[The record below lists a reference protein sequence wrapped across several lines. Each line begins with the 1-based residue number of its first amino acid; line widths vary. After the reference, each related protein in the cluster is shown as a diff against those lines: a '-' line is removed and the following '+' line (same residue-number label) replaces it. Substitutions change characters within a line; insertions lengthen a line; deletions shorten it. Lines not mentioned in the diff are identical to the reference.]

1 MNFGPERLN
10 VTLKTIFDYLA
21 AILSLILLSPVILIL
36 SILIKVSGK
45 GPVIYKQRRVGM
57 HGNIFVMYKFRT
69 MFSGSVNGVSLVTG
83 RDDKRITRLG
93 WIMRKHKLDEIPN
106 FINVLKGE
114 MAIVGPRPEQ
124 QFYSDKIVSI
134 IPDYKL
140 LQSIKPGVTS
150 WGQVKYGYASNI
162 DQMIERVQYDFFY
175 LRNRSFWFDIKI
187 VYHTIGIILK
197 RGRNLRGVRY

>member
-1 MNFGPERLN
+1 MNFVPERLS
-10 VTLKTIFDYLA
+10 VTLKTIIDYLA
-21 AILSLILLSPVILIL
+21 AILSLILLSPVILLL
-36 SILIKVSGK
+36 SVLIKVSGK

-57 HGNIFVMYKFRT
+57 HGNTFVMYKFRT

-83 RDDKRITRLG
+83 RDDKRITSLG
-93 WIMRKHKLDEIPN
+93 WIMRKYKLDEIPN

-124 QFYSDKIVSI
+124 PFYSDKIVSM

-150 WGQVKYGYASNI
+150 WGQVKYGYASNL

-175 LRNRSFWFDIKI
+175 LRNRSFWFDMKI
-187 VYHTIGIILK
+187 VYYTIGIILK
-197 RGRNLRGVRY
+197 GDGI